1 MNGNYEFLSAR
12 TALRIFLEKF
22 FATFAL
28 GSFLVFFLMR
38 AGGIAG
44 EAPADLH
51 NPEVLRAALASSGES
66 NDFEIA
72 RFTYRATGA
81 TGGLI
86 REE

>member
-1 MNGNYEFLSAR
+1 MDGNYEFLSAR

-38 AGGIAG
+38 AGGIAV
-44 EAPADLH
+44 EAPAELR
-51 NPEVLRAALASSGES
+51 NPEVWKAALAASGE
-66 NDFEIA
+66 DFEIA
-72 RFTYRATGA
+72 QVTYRANGA

>member
-1 MNGNYEFLSAR
+1 MDGNYEFLSGKA
-12 TALRIFLEKF
+12 AFRIFLEKF

-44 EAPADLH
+44 EAPVNLH
-51 NPEVLRAALASSGES
+51 NPDAWKNAVAASGDRHS
-66 NDFEIA
+66 LEIV
-72 RFTYRATGA
+72 RVSYRANGA